1 MKLLPLH
8 PRRSASPPPR
18 SASPPQKI
26 CFTPV
31 VPLRPRR
38 NSALPHD
45 FRVDCELCRH
55 WGLSRRTGAKQNCA
69 GGVEERRGR
78 SRFFAGA
85 KQNGAGAKQ
94 NGGGE
99 EEGPVLPG
107 RDRMAFPL
115 DSHGP
120 RSGVL
125 LGFGAA
131 EVPSFP
137 MEGLGFPNW
146 PQNRDQL
153 YGTTAV
159 PNFSML
165 QTLNNSGGGGVPIG
179 LPYVNGK
186 ENQRP
191 LDGATEDADLLEHVR
206 AKQHAHL
213 MSHMHQLQ
221 ARQREQQEQL
231 LRQQMEQ
238 LARIHQEQEKM
249 KSLLVAQRTGHWG
262 GEVKAHTSPK
272 QRSPPRSKSG
282 LSPTGSRQPLS
293 PSHRPWGSRSPPRSG
308 PGSSPSRPRST
319 LPDALA
325 RASMS
330 PRRLAQSFLP
340 QDDLPEARE
349 AHDHVG
355 PARTQV
361 PVPVPAPDSDLGSVM
376 DDGPPLEMEGVFPLP
391 ETASEMED
399 DQSEAHVQEQGNKGD
414 VKVNTTPPRSPP
426 EDSSNYSQGSGTP
439 EDERPIKPLSAG
451 RPKTFEQLL
460 EEKLHLEES
469 KDTESVDG
477 PKQKATKRPFLRKGQ
492 GLARFGLTQNRI
504 AGKTTTPS
512 EEVQENRT
520 TSQTGRSTTQKT
532 STLSTPP
539 TSSTMRQPKRLITT
553 LKLKPQPVRKSV
565 AVTKERVASQ
575 PTVAKEPV
583 NNSDF
588 PPVEKLEDE
597 ELKEFELLERMAA
610 NTSSFIGSTPARAN
624 MYRSQGPPGSLR
636 QPVIKSDE
644 EDQEMNEDGED
655 VNLEQTLEEGDS
667 DLDQT
672 IKEQPE
678 GGDWEQD
685 EKKEGKRDSPQGTAT
700 LAISSDPTCTIHAH
714 DDIAAVS
721 SQALNVD
728 FDDDD
733 SWGDMSNKGLEED
746 DHDTTLDDSII
757 SGAPPLDTSTPPAK
771 ANKPGFSRRQNSPLP
786 DSDEVPAPVSV
797 EPPPT
802 SELVAKLFSKLK
814 PAKPK
819 VSAEQVQELQDEL
832 QRREQR
838 WQASLNRM
846 KNQLQAAQN
855 ESQELREELRMMEK
869 HRLEAWSKA
878 ETKKKDHTT
887 VKAFQKQKVTK
898 ETSPNK
904 DEEKM
909 TSEDSDKS
917 PEMSAPPKSQL
928 QSYTIKDR
936 KDKTTKH
943 FPKDEFDSDIDAIPE
958 ETPRKIP
965 VAVAL
970 EEHPSGV
977 KTSDGPKP
985 RRPLQRKKAVK
996 FAGDGDLSLEDEDS
1010 DGVEQ
1015 LQHAD
1020 GKMENVLKDGRRV
1033 ITFNNGTRKE
1043 ISADGQTLIVTF
1055 FNGDIKQIMPDQR
1068 VIYYYAEAQTTHT
1081 TYPDGLE
1088 ILQFPNSQMEKH
1100 YPDGT
1105 KEITFPDQT
1114 IKYLFP
1120 NGDEESIFQDGTVLR
1135 VSKSGDRVFE
1145 FANGQREIH
1154 TLNYKKREYPDGT
1167 VKTVYPDG
1175 KQETRY
1181 SNGRIRVK
1189 DKDGNVIVDKKM

>member
-1 MKLLPLH
+1 M
-8 PRRSASPPPR
+8 R
-18 SASPPQKI
+18 
-26 CFTPV
+26 
-31 VPLRPRR
+31 
-38 NSALPHD
+38 
-45 FRVDCELCRH
+45 E
-55 WGLSRRTGAKQNCA
+55 
-69 GGVEERRGR
+69 
-78 SRFFAGA
+78 
-85 KQNGAGAKQ
+85 
-94 NGGGE
+94 
-99 EEGPVLPG
+99 
-107 RDRMAFPL
+107 
-115 DSHGP
+115 
-120 RSGVL
+120 
-125 LGFGAA
+125 
-131 EVPSFP
+131 
-137 MEGLGFPNW
+137 
-146 PQNRDQL
+146 
-153 YGTTAV
+153 
-159 PNFSML
+159 
-165 QTLNNSGGGGVPIG
+165 
-179 LPYVNGK
+179 
-186 ENQRP
+186 
-191 LDGATEDADLLEHVR
+191 TE
-206 AKQHAHL
+206 
-213 MSHMHQLQ
+213 
-221 ARQREQQEQL
+221 
-231 LRQQMEQ
+231 
-238 LARIHQEQEKM
+238 
-249 KSLLVAQRTGHWG
+249 T
-262 GEVKAHTSPK
+262 
-272 QRSPPRSKSG
+272 
-282 LSPTGSRQPLS
+282 
-293 PSHRPWGSRSPPRSG
+293 
-308 PGSSPSRPRST
+308 
-319 LPDALA
+319 
-325 RASMS
+325 
-330 PRRLAQSFLP
+330 
-340 QDDLPEARE
+340 
-349 AHDHVG
+349 
-355 PARTQV
+355 
-361 PVPVPAPDSDLGSVM
+361 
-376 DDGPPLEMEGVFPLP
+376 
-391 ETASEMED
+391 
-399 DQSEAHVQEQGNKGD
+399 
-414 VKVNTTPPRSPP
+414 
-426 EDSSNYSQGSGTP
+426 
-439 EDERPIKPLSAG
+439 
-451 RPKTFEQLL
+451 
-460 EEKLHLEES
+460 
-469 KDTESVDG
+469 
-477 PKQKATKRPFLRKGQ
+477 
-492 GLARFGLTQNRI
+492 
-504 AGKTTTPS
+504 
-512 EEVQENRT
+512 
-520 TSQTGRSTTQKT
+520 
-532 STLSTPP
+532 
-539 TSSTMRQPKRLITT
+539 
-553 LKLKPQPVRKSV
+553 
-565 AVTKERVASQ
+565 
-575 PTVAKEPV
+575 
-583 NNSDF
+583 
-588 PPVEKLEDE
+588 KLEDE

-636 QPVIKSDE
+636 QPSKSDE

-685 EKKEGKRDSPQGTAT
+685 EMKEGKRDSPLGTAV
-700 LAISSDPTCTIHAH
+700 LAEEAEELQDKKDEEKEEDRDSESAH

-721 SQALNVD
+721 SQALIVD

-733 SWGDMSNKGLEED
+733 SWGDMSNKGLDED

-771 ANKPGFSRRQNSPLP
+771 ANRPGFSRRAQNSPPP
-786 DSDEVPAPVSV
+786 DSDEVPVPVSI

-802 SELVAKLFSKLK
+802 SDLVAKRFPKLK

-869 HRLEAWSKA
+869 HRLDAWSKA
-878 ETKKKDHTT
+878 ETKKKDHAP

-898 ETSPNK
+898 EISPHK
-904 DEEKM
+904 DEEKT
-909 TSEDSDKS
+909 TSEDSDRS

-928 QSYTIKDR
+928 QTHTIKDR
-936 KDKTTKH
+936 KEKTTKH
-943 FPKDEFDSDIDAIPE
+943 FPKDEFDSDFDAIPE

-1020 GKMENVLKDGRRV
+1020 GKTENVLKDGRRV
-1033 ITFNNGTRKE
+1033 ITFSNGTRKE

-1088 ILQFPNSQMEKH
+1088 ILQFPNSLMEKH

-1135 VSKSGDRVFE
+1135 VSKSGDRVVE

-1175 KQETRY
+1175 KKETRY